1 MLSDAFLFWSI
12 SAGGIDFKSAMP
24 AFEKVL
30 SENMLRQIITY
41 LRHSEKI
48 KADMKNLKPQKDFNK
63 RCKVKR

>member
-30 SENMLRQIITY
+30 SENMPRKIITY
-41 LRHSEKI
+41 LRQ
-48 KADMKNLKPQKDFNK
+48 L
-63 RCKVKR
+63 